1 MKKAHSKKPG
11 YPAFFLVWTLFLV
24 ALGSVFVLEASSAE
38 SLTTFGDQFFL
49 FKKQIIG
56 AAIGLGALIAGA
68 LIPPKL
74 IVKYGHILYFGA
86 LFSLLIV
93 LIPGIGVELNGARRW
108 IDIGGIVIQPVE
120 LMKLGMVAYLAQW
133 LVSHQ
138 KLRSFIWTLALP
150 SVLVMLQPD
159 LGSFLLLLG
168 ISLSIFFASGGKLK
182 GLFQLAGVGIPL
194 LLLLIVASPYR
205 RERLQTFL
213 NPESDPLGAS
223 FHMRQITLAF
233 GRGGWFGQGLGNSS
247 QKFAYIPEAS
257 TDSIFAIIAE
267 EVGFIGSVVIISILF
282 GYCFFAYRQT
292 VQRLEDPQL
301 QLLAIG
307 ICSWLFVQVLLNLG
321 SVTGLV
327 PLTGVPLP
335 FFSYGRSSLIMVL
348 CAAGILYRL
357 SKET

>member
-1 MKKAHSKKPG
+1 MKTARIRKPG
-11 YPAFFLVWTLFLV
+11 YPAFFLLWTLALV
-24 ALGSVFVLEASSAE
+24 LLGCIFVLEASSAE

-49 FKKQIIG
+49 FKKQVVG
-56 AAIGLGALIAGA
+56 AALGIGVFILAA

-74 IVKYGHILYFGA
+74 IIKYGHLLYIGA
-86 LFSLLIV
+86 LSGLVAV
-93 LIPGIGVELNGARRW
+93 LIPGVGMKLNGAQRW
-108 IDIGGIVIQPVE
+108 LSLGGIVIQPVE
-120 LMKLGMVAYLAQW
+120 LMKLGIIAYLTQW
-133 LVSHQ
+133 LGTHQ
-138 KLRSFIWTLALP
+138 KLKSFIATLFFP
-150 SVLVMLQPD
+150 VVCVMLQPD
-159 LGSFLLLLG
+159 LGSVLLLLG
-168 ISLSIFFASGGKLK
+168 MSLSLYFAAGGKLK
-182 GLFQLAGVGIPL
+182 QLFQLAGVGIPI
-194 LLLLIVASPYR
+194 LLILILISPYR

-223 FHMRQITLAF
+223 FHMRQITLAL

-267 EVGFIGSVVIISILF
+267 EVGFVGSLTIIGLLV
-282 GYCFFAYRQT
+282 GYCAFAYAQT
-292 VQRLEDPQL
+292 AHRLKDPQL

-307 ICSWLFVQVLLNLG
+307 ICSWLLVQILLNLA

-335 FFSYGRSSLIMVL
+335 FFSYGRSSLIMIL

-357 SKET
+357 SKES

>member
-1 MKKAHSKKPG
+1 MKTARIRKPG
-11 YPAFFLVWTLFLV
+11 YPAFFLLWTLALV
-24 ALGSVFVLEASSAE
+24 VLGCIFVLEASSAE

-49 FKKQIIG
+49 FKKQVVG
-56 AAIGLGALIAGA
+56 AALGIGVFIIAA

-74 IVKYGHILYFGA
+74 IIKYGHFLYIGA
-86 LFSLLIV
+86 LSSLVAV
-93 LIPGIGVELNGARRW
+93 LIPGVGMKLNGAQRW
-108 IDIGGIVIQPVE
+108 LSLGGIVIQPVE
-120 LMKLGMVAYLAQW
+120 LMKLGIIAYLTQW
-133 LVSHQ
+133 LSTHQ
-138 KLRSFIWTLALP
+138 KLKSFITTLFFP
-150 SVLVMLQPD
+150 VLCVMLQPD
-159 LGSFLLLLG
+159 LGSVLLLLG
-168 ISLSIFFASGGKLK
+168 MSLSLYFAAGGKIK
-182 GLFQLAGVGIPL
+182 QLFQLSAVGIPI
-194 LLLLIVASPYR
+194 LLILILTSPYR

-223 FHMRQITLAF
+223 FHMRQITLAL

-267 EVGFIGSVVIISILF
+267 EVGFVGSLTIIGLLV
-282 GYCFFAYRQT
+282 GYCAFAYAQT
-292 VQRLEDPQL
+292 AHRLKDPQL

-307 ICSWLFVQVLLNLG
+307 ICSWLLVQILLNLA

-357 SKET
+357 SKES